1 MNLDRSISA
10 FILIFVIIGV
20 IGIFYLVLNPI
31 PSEKFTEFYILNS
44 DGRAIDYPS
53 NLNVGEKRNLTV
65 VVVNRE
71 YSESSYQVKI
81 MQGKQL
87 LKDEKITLN
96 NGDRKE
102 IPLEFIARPSGQN
115 KLEFMLY
122 KLPDTENT
130 YRYLYLQLDVS
141 WNVFGAMELVR
152 L

>member
-10 FILIFVIIGV
+10 FILIIILIGV
-20 IGIFYLVLNPI
+20 IGVFYLVLNPI
-31 PSEKFTEFYILNS
+31 PSEKFTEFYILDSN
-44 DGRAIDYPS
+44 GRAIDYPS
-53 NLNVGEKRNLTV
+53 KLNVGEKSNLTV

-87 LKDEKITLN
+87 IKDEKITLN

-102 IPLEFIARPSGQN
+102 IPLEFIAGPPGQN
-115 KLEFMLY
+115 KLEFMVY

-130 YRYLYLQLDVS
+130 YRYLYLQVDVS
-141 WNVFGAMELVR
+141 
-152 L
+152 